1 MLANGSQLVLDADYT
16 TALSLLLHY
25 SLPTSPGGP
34 AGLVRDALYLD
45 RNRSS
50 SAGADLIRRHS
61 GRYPVLA
68 KEQRSGSPFKAA
80 AVSGRTIRNQ
90 VRSEPLPVGTSSPN
104 RLSARF
110 LNQQKGL
117 EALFQEVSGE
127 VSRRTEGWTLAKAV
141 KGAVGEVRRN
151 VNYLQGDSNPL
162 RTSEETP
169 RQVSRTQ
176 RHEWE
181 DFRVLTQRIQEL
193 EDRNKVLA
201 KMLGSA
207 LESLR
212 KQKETTTES
221 KQSEESEDFNMSLA
235 KLQFVQVYLADPE
248 IPIPADELRSEEKES
263 KLAMQMSTRRS
274 ASGKAAPVE
283 SEDRSVSPGTDDRG
297 TPEVSAQNSMVTSKA
312 IPDRRAEQL
321 RRPQHRPPLAESS
334 FSFMLGEDRR
344 RSSFVSSAT
353 VPPEQRRDSDTKNR
367 PKQLIAEGKEAAA
380 GKGSDSEDDGFTMS
394 SLRGPDKR

>member
-1 MLANGSQLVLDADYT
+1 MIDADYT

-25 SLPTSPGGP
+25 SLPTSLGGP

-50 SAGADLIRRHS
+50 SAGADLIRRYS
-61 GRYPVLA
+61 GRYPALNI
-68 KEQRSGSPFKAA
+68 EQRSSSPFK
-80 AVSGRTIRNQ
+80 TIPTSARSIRHQ
-90 VRSEPLPVGTSSPN
+90 VHSEPILVGMSSPS

-110 LNQQKGL
+110 SNQQKGL
-117 EALFQEVSGE
+117 EALFQDVSGE

-151 VNYLQGDSNPL
+151 VNYLQGEATSS
-162 RTSEETP
+162 RTSGETP
-169 RQVSRTQ
+169 KPIGRTQ
-176 RHEWE
+176 RLESE
-181 DFRVLTQRIQEL
+181 TVRVLTQRIQEL

-212 KQKETTTES
+212 KQKESTIES
-221 KQSEESEDFNMSLA
+221 KQNAENEDFNMSLA
-235 KLQFVQVYLADPE
+235 KIQFVQVYLADPE
-248 IPIPADELRSEEKES
+248 IPIPVDEIRSQ
-263 KLAMQMSTRRS
+263 AT
-274 ASGKAAPVE
+274 GPKAATQAITE
-283 SEDRSVSPGTDDRG
+283 SAMSEKKTTTDSENRSVSPKSDEKATF
-297 TPEVSAQNSMVTSKA
+297 EVSPQTSKVTSKA
-312 IPDRRAEQL
+312 STNHRTEPL

-353 VPPEQRRDSDTKNR
+353 VPPEQRRDSDTKSR
-367 PKQLIAEGKEAAA
+367 QKQLIADGKEAAVK
-380 GKGSDSEDDGFTMS
+380 KGSDSEDDGFTMS
-394 SLRGPDKR
+394 SLRGPNKI